1 MSRKP
6 NRPLRPP
13 LKKKSDAIEILDR
26 DPRES
31 RGGQRGEGAPRD
43 EDAQPSRK
51 DAHLNVDPRGPRT
64 PRPPRPAGAQAPRR
78 PRIEGDPVRHPEA
91 H

>member
-26 DPRES
+26 DPRILPHDFPEI
-31 RGGQRGEGAPRD
+31 GATPFTPFRT
-43 EDAQPSRK
+43 
-51 DAHLNVDPRGPRT
+51 GP
-64 PRPPRPAGAQAPRR
+64 
-78 PRIEGDPVRHPEA
+78 VSW
-91 H
+91 

>member
-26 DPRES
+26 DPRDT
-31 RGGQRGEGAPRD
+31 RDRRTEGASRD
-43 EDAQPSRK
+43 EDAQPERK
-51 DAHLNVDPRGPRT
+51 DAP
-64 PRPPRPAGAQAPRR
+64 
-78 PRIEGDPVRHPEA
+78 
-91 H
+91 

>member
-1 MSRKP
+1 MPRKP

-31 RGGQRGEGAPRD
+31 RGRRGEGAPRD

-51 DAHLNVDPRGPRT
+51 DAHLSADPRGPRT
-64 PRPPRPAGAQAPRR
+64 PRAPRPGGAAPAPRR
-78 PRIEGDPVRHPEA
+78 
-91 H
+91 